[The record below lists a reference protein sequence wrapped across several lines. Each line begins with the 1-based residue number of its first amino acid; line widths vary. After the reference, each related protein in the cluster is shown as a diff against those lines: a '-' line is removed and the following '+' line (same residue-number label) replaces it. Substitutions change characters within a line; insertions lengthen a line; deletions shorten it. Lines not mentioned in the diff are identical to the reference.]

1 MRINK
6 NALKYHRILKNY
18 GQEDLALAAGL
29 SKDTISAIER
39 GKQKNSQKNTLKS
52 LATALEIPE
61 NKLLL
66 PPPSYLIDE
75 KFVQENAKYVDE
87 NIERISETL
96 YSNGSDR
103 YYFFVSGLKI
113 DYFESLPEACL
124 YVVDQVRDLI
134 FSHDDMPIFFKADSD
149 AIVSTTASI
158 LHFMKK
164 NLVLKKDLY
173 TEKHIT
179 DLLHNGSKL
188 HLHENSEQLRLSNL
202 LATIRDSRFEDN
214 HVRLVQLLNLYLF
227 ISESWIN
234 IEDKE
239 NAYDMLCI
247 ICRVL
252 DGKEIDKNDIEDIYC
267 ASELFAT
274 AIFPLEKYCMDL
286 LTVDNDCV
294 YTDI

>member
-6 NALKYHRILKNY
+6 NALKYYRMHKDY
-18 GQEDLALAAGL
+18 GQKDLALASGI

-39 GKQKNSQKNTLKS
+39 GKSKNSQKNTLKS
-52 LATALEIPE
+52 LAAALEIPE

-66 PPPSYLIDE
+66 PPPSYLIDD
-75 KFVQENAKYVDE
+75 KFIQENAKYINE
-87 NIERISETL
+87 NIERLSEIF

-134 FSHDDMPIFFKADSD
+134 FSHDNIQNFFKADSG

-158 LHFMKK
+158 LHFAKE

-173 TEKHIT
+173 REKYIT
-179 DLLHNGSKL
+179 DLLHSGAKL
-188 HLHENSEQLRLSNL
+188 CLRENSERLRLENL
-202 LATIRDSRFEDN
+202 LDNIRDSRFEDN

-274 AIFPLEKYCMDL
+274 AIGSLEKYCMDL
-286 LTVDNDCV
+286 LTVDDDCV